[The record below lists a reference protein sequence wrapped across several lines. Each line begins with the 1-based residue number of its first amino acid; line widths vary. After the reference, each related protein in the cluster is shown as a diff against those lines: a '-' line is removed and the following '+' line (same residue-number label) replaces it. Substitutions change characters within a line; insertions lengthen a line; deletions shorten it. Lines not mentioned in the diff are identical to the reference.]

1 MKLNLILLMVG
12 SALLSACSGSDNSA
26 ATNKTD
32 TVVETK
38 AESGSGDNVLLG
50 YKRTLD
56 SVKATAAMAEESER
70 QKNQAIQD
78 LDN

>member
-12 SALLSACSGSDNSA
+12 STLLSACSGSDNSA

-32 TVVETK
+32 TVVESK
-38 AESGSGDNVLLG
+38 ADFASGDNVFSG
-50 YKRTLD
+50 YKRSLD
-56 SVKATAAMAEESER
+56 TVKATAAMAEESER

-78 LDN
+78 LNN